1 MYFSDEIIKVCK
13 NCHGIKPCQCDKHE
27 YINMV
32 RWIYDLMKQLNP
44 MG

>member
-1 MYFSDEIIKVCK
+1 MYFSDDIIKVCK
-13 NCHGIKPCQCDKHE
+13 NCHGIEPCHCDKHD
-27 YINMV
+27 YIEMV

>member
-1 MYFSDEIIKVCK
+1 MCEDIIRVCK
-13 NCHGIKPCQCDKHE
+13 NCHGTEPCMCDKKD

-32 RWIYDLMKQLNP
+32 KWIYDLMKKLNP